1 MKNMSY
7 LLSHIK
13 NVPYLKKFRKNTYLD
28 MLKKALPKNFQQ
40 FLCFM
45 YIKNEILFM
54 VFEHPSMKME
64 LLHKRDF
71 IQSIIKQIE
80 KIHNLSLGIKKIEPI
95 ISMKRFENK
104 TKQKATAIDYTFTE
118 QSSGSFANSLEDEK
132 LHNQIEH
139 IKTLILKN
147 KKWNIAS

>member
-45 YIKNEILFM
+45 YIKNDILFM

-64 LLHKRDF
+64 LIHKRDF

-80 KIHNLSLGIKKIEPI
+80 KLHNLSLGITKIEPI
-95 ISMKRFENK
+95 ISMKRFEHKN
-104 TKQKATAIDYTFTE
+104 KQKQASIDYTFAE
-118 QSSGSFANSLEDEK
+118 QSSGTFANPLEDDG
-132 LHNQIEH
+132 LHKQIEH
-139 IKTLILKN
+139 IKTLILQ
-147 KKWNIAS
+147 KKQ